1 MEALQWT
8 DDELVVVA
16 RAGKLM
22 APHVARM
29 SSVSRRWKTAMSQPD
44 IWEMLLSARFPEALE
59 EEPAGQQ
66 PHPRDVYRRR
76 HFDELLNSWL
86 PNLRW
91 VLGYAESLRVGTVCG
106 LDKAWLQH
114 SAGDAE

>member
-1 MEALQWT
+1 MT
-8 DDELVVVA
+8 

-29 SSVSRRWKTAMSQPD
+29 SSVSRRWKAAMNLPD
-44 IWEMLLSARFPEALE
+44 IWASLLSARFPEATTRAG
-59 EEPAGQQ
+59 EEPAGQP
-66 PHPRDVYRRR
+66 PHPRDVYRLR

-91 VLGYAESLRVGTVCG
+91 VLGYAESLAFGTVCG
-106 LDKAWLQH
+106 LDKSWQEH
-114 SAGDAE
+114 SAGDTE